1 VAQID
6 ANSLRRLKNLSSF
19 DPQQLQKLSVHL
31 VLATF
36 NKNETIFDQDSEA
49 QLVYLLLSGGV
60 RASYLARDRRP
71 ITVGLVSKGD
81 FFGLDA
87 LVPKA
92 RHAFRCDA
100 LEKSVVGN
108 IEPRVFIET
117 VLGTSFEAFA
127 RWYIPIMLPGQQA
140 YIHCVKGLG
149 LDVRRRVALE
159 LLNLADRFGIAD
171 ARGRRIH
178 VHISHEILAGLVG
191 ASRQHVTQ
199 LLNQFARERIILR
212 EGRRI
217 IIDMDKVS
225 RML

>member
-19 DPQQLQKLSVHL
+19 DPQQLQKLSGHL

-36 NKNETIFDQDSEA
+36 NKNEIVFDQDSEA
-49 QLVYLLLSGGV
+49 HLVYLLLSGGV
-60 RASYLARDRRP
+60 RFSYLARERGP
-71 ITVGLVSKGD
+71 VTVGLVSKGD

-108 IEPRVFIET
+108 IDPRVFIET
-117 VLGTSFEAFA
+117 VLGTSFEAFV
-127 RWYIPIMLPGQQA
+127 RWYIPLMLPGQQA

-149 LDVRRRVALE
+149 LDLRRRVALE
-159 LLNLADRFGIAD
+159 LLNLADRFGIAH

-199 LLNQFARERIILR
+199 QLNQFARERIILR

-217 IIDMDKVS
+217 IINMDKAS

>member
-1 VAQID
+1 MAQID

-171 ARGRRIH
+171 ARATDSRSYKPRNF
-178 VHISHEILAGLVG
+178 SWAGWRFATACHPAIESIRARADYFTRG
-191 ASRQHVTQ
+191 TPDYHQH
-199 LLNQFARERIILR
+199 
-212 EGRRI
+212 G
-217 IIDMDKVS
+217 
-225 RML
+225 